1 MQGLVNFG
9 KNVGKFRKKEKIN
22 SALTRRARCCRG
34 GSRHERK
41 GGMEAERIRK
51 KKRKRGLRK
60 KYAKEEKGEGI

>member
-9 KNVGKFRKKEKIN
+9 KNVGKFKKKEKIN
-22 SALTRRARCCRG
+22 SALTRRAAAAEADPAMRERG
-34 GSRHERK
+34 EWKQKGSE
-41 GGMEAERIRK
+41 K